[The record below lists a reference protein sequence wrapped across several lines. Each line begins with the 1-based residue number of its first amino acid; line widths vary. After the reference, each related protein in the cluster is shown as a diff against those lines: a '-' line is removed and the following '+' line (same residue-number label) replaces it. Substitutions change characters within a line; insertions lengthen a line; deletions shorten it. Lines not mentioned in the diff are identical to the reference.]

1 MKRFPKSHVV
11 FRRLPPAPPL
21 PTVLCAEA
29 KAKAEE
35 GRGEGRP
42 LYLLLALGL
51 AVLAGCATGGKA
63 AKTKPVDNP
72 PVLAAKPAPA
82 PARTSV
88 VRLTDGRE
96 GFVIREPSNLDS
108 ESRRDFEQANAMLKE
123 ANYQKSV
130 ELLEKVIARSPG
142 LTAPHINIANAY
154 NHLNRPE
161 QAEQHLKAALEAV
174 PGHPVASNDYG
185 LLLRKAGRFA
195 EARAVYEKS
204 LAAFPEYHPLERNL
218 AILCDLYLKD
228 LACAQEHYET
238 YSKAMPKDKLVKLWI
253 ADLQTRTG
261 HLAMHTGPGQ

>member
-1 MKRFPKSHVV
+1 MKRSPKSHVV
-11 FRRLPPAPPL
+11 FRRLPPALPPSL
-21 PTVLCAEA
+21 SAEA
-29 KAKAEE
+29 KASAKGSRSG
-35 GRGEGRP
+35 GRS
-42 LYLLLALGL
+42 LYLLLVLGL
-51 AVLAGCATGGKA
+51 ALLAGCATGGKA
-63 AKTKPVDNP
+63 AKTKPVDNQ
-72 PVLAAKPAPA
+72 PVLAAKFVPP
-82 PARTSV
+82 PTRPSV

-96 GFVIREPSNLDS
+96 GFVIKEPSNLDS
-108 ESRRDFEQANAMLKE
+108 ESRREFEQANAMLQKGD
-123 ANYQKSV
+123 YQKSV
-130 ELLEKVIARSPG
+130 ELLDKVIARSPG

-154 NHLNRPE
+154 SHLNKPE

-238 YSKAMPKDKLVKLWI
+238 YSKAMPKDKQVRLWI
-253 ADLQTRTG
+253 TDLQTRTG
-261 HLAMHTGPGQ
+261 LLAMHTGAGE